1 MDAPLS
7 PSGRPGRRG
16 GRQRSPDGF
25 LGPYGT
31 GEGGPKQTL
40 LRILT
45 FLTRA
50 EALSQWPMPV
60 DCRPIHPDECAL
72 SLPAA
77 AASLAPSSIHMVKSL
92 TTGSLDS
99 SDALPT
105 C

>member
-25 LGPYGT
+25 PGPYGT

-45 FLTRA
+45 FLPRA
-50 EALSQWPMPV
+50 EALSPWPMPV
-60 DCRPIHPDECAL
+60 DCRPVHVGTAHHFGFAGVVVPFGRRAREAQSWQL
-72 SLPAA
+72 LGVTSTR
-77 AASLAPSSIHMVKSL
+77 SKE
-92 TTGSLDS
+92 
-99 SDALPT
+99 
-105 C
+105 